1 MVVDQS
7 CPKLKKYFLLII
19 FFLLFA
25 SKGYSENYIFTKII
39 KLSEP
44 WGSSFINN
52 NEIIITEKSGKI
64 KIINIVSKEAT
75 DIKHNLKD
83 RKSVV

>member
-7 CPKLKKYFLLII
+7 FLKVKKYFLLII

-25 SKGYSENYIFTKII
+25 SKGYSNNYIFTKII
-39 KLSEP
+39 KLDEP

-64 KIINIVSKEAT
+64 KIVNIVSKEVT
-75 DIKHNLKD
+75 ELSIILIF
-83 RKSVV
+83 